1 MQTAGGVMSLTCVSD
16 LCSPEGAVLQGRLW
30 SYCGVF
36 PWYLLLMG
44 ANCFCFS
51 SFSSLSFDTTLT
63 PHSGSLIGTQEG
75 DQETSPPAP
84 NKNKNKTNRH
94 SRPGDRYAP
103 IYQLTPE
110 RAEGSRVLCP
120 DVMSVIRW
128 RHLKGWGNSNKF
140 MKRQTV
146 CSLLHLSKHHL
157 PPPSS
162 SSSACVLYFL
172 PSQLC
177 YGFSGKRVYCKISR
191 L

>member
-1 MQTAGGVMSLTCVSD
+1 
-16 LCSPEGAVLQGRLW
+16 
-30 SYCGVF
+30 
-36 PWYLLLMG
+36 MG

-94 SRPGDRYAP
+94 SRPGDGYAP

-110 RAEGSRVLCP
+110 RAESSR
-120 DVMSVIRW
+120 SVSW
-128 RHLKGWGNSNKF
+128 RHLKGQGNPNKF
-140 MKRQTV
+140 MEGQTV
-146 CSLLHLSKHHL
+146 CSLLHLPKHHL

-177 YGFSGKRVYCKISR
+177 YGFSGKRVHCKISR

>member
-36 PWYLLLMG
+36 PWYLLLIG

-94 SRPGDRYAP
+94 PRPGDRYAP

-110 RAEGSRVLCP
+110 RAEGSR
-120 DVMSVIRW
+120 SVSWCHECNKMTSSERMGKFKQI
-128 RHLKGWGNSNKF
+128 HETSN
-140 MKRQTV
+140 
-146 CSLLHLSKHHL
+146 CLLAFASFKT
-157 PPPSS
+157 PPSS
-162 SSSACVLYFL
+162 PLLFLLSMCFILSALTALLRVLRETCIL
-172 PSQLC
+172 
-177 YGFSGKRVYCKISR
+177 
-191 L
+191 